1 MVGNDWSEKHL
12 GLGMVGQQGY
22 LNITSGYCCLIF
34 MFQPVGKR
42 LPSPSA
48 STANDFQWLPKIQ
61 EPKYYS
67 NPTCHHPSSLE
78 PTPKSGSRGHAVVD
92 LLSKQLAE
100 VLFQTNIEGMFLSGK
115 IPH

>member
-1 MVGNDWSEKHL
+1 MGNDWSEKHL

-22 LNITSGYCCLIF
+22 LNITSDCCYLIF
-34 MFQPVGKR
+34 MFKPVGKS

-48 STANDFQWLPKIQ
+48 STANDFQWLPKIL
-61 EPKYYS
+61 EPKYYL
-67 NPTCHHPSSLE
+67 NTTCHHPSSME
-78 PTPKSGSRGHAVVD
+78 ATPKSGSRAHAVVD
-92 LLSKQLAE
+92 LLSKQLDQ